1 MVRRD
6 RHAGAA
12 VTQKLST
19 TLANQLANTI
29 ANTFN
34 DGYLDL
40 FSGSP
45 GVTPEDTSKGI
56 LLATMKLPM
65 AAFGTA
71 INGVLTLAGQWFG
84 TAIEATTRLATWGR
98 FRDHGNT
105 IYLVVIVTGP
115 GQGGEITLDNAA
127 LVFGQVVE
135 VTSFTYTVP
144 VGDD

>member
-1 MVRRD
+1 MVRRH

-29 ANTFN
+29 AQTFN

-40 FSGSP
+40 YSGSP
-45 GVTPEDTSKGI
+45 GSVPEDTSHGI
-56 LLATMKLPM
+56 LQATMKLPM

-71 INGVLTLAGQWFG
+71 AGGVLTLAGQWFG
-84 TAIEATTRLATWGR
+84 TCIYAPGGLVTWGR

-105 IYLVVIVTGP
+105 IYLIVICSGP
-115 GQGGEITLDNAA
+115 GGGGEIVLDNPNV
-127 LVFGQVVE
+127 LFGQVVE
-135 VTSFTYTVP
+135 VMSFTYTVP
-144 VGDD
+144 MGD